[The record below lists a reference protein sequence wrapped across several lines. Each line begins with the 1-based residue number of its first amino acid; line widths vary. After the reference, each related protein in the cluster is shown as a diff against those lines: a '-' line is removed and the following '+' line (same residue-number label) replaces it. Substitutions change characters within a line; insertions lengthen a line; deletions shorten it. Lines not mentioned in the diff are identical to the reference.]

1 MFNWNFMTIMQK
13 ERAMKINFLALRALG
28 LVLISAFGVALLTS
42 CEHDKDG
49 NEVYMTPSPTAEQP
63 SGSSR
68 NPTSG
73 QWTGVSGPGRQD
85 SSLSLSESEGAV
97 SGTLKWPHQTM
108 SVTGTHSGVLVR
120 VQLSN
125 GDFWKMSYNG
135 TKLTGTGQQENG
147 DTYGI
152 NFKRK

>member
-1 MFNWNFMTIMQK
+1 
-13 ERAMKINFLALRALG
+13 
-28 LVLISAFGVALLTS
+28 
-42 CEHDKDG
+42 
-49 NEVYMTPSPTAEQP
+49 
-63 SGSSR
+63 
-68 NPTSG
+68 
-73 QWTGVSGPGRQD
+73 
-85 SSLSLSESEGAV
+85 
-97 SGTLKWPHQTM
+97 M

>member
-1 MFNWNFMTIMQK
+1 MQK
-13 ERAMKINFLALRALG
+13 ERTLKDHPPALRALC
-28 LVLISAFGVALLTS
+28 LVLSSMLGIALLAS

-49 NEVYMTPSPTAEQP
+49 NQVVTSLTPTAEQP

-68 NPTSG
+68 NPTTG
-73 QWTGVSGPGRQD
+73 HWTGVSGPGRQD
-85 SSLSLSESEGAV
+85 SSLTLNESEGAV

-125 GDFWKMSYNG
+125 GDFWKMSYSG
-135 TKLTGTGQQENG
+135 TKLTGTGEQENG

-152 NFKRK
+152 NFKRE

>member
-1 MFNWNFMTIMQK
+1 
-13 ERAMKINFLALRALG
+13 MKDHLPALRALC
-28 LVLISAFGVALLTS
+28 LVLSSMLGIALLAS

-49 NEVYMTPSPTAEQP
+49 NQVVTSLTPTAEQP
-63 SGSSR
+63 SGSSLTL
-68 NPTSG
+68 N
-73 QWTGVSGPGRQD
+73 
-85 SSLSLSESEGAV
+85 ESEGAV

-125 GDFWKMSYNG
+125 GDFWKMSYSG
-135 TKLTGTGQQENG
+135 TKLTGTGEQENG

-152 NFKRK
+152 NFKRE